1 MQAPKT
7 FKFARSSGTV
17 VTWCMHAVGISPS
30 PSPVLSQVQSFLPEL
45 AQANTALQQ
54 RVESEGSEGVAVE
67 CNEEE
72 EKKAHIEMVSVCLEV
87 RCCSGCVL
95 SHTPSDAAGS
105 SSSAIELL

>member
-1 MQAPKT
+1 M
-7 FKFARSSGTV
+7 
-17 VTWCMHAVGISPS
+17 
-30 PSPVLSQVQSFLPEL
+30 
-45 AQANTALQQ
+45 
-54 RVESEGSEGVAVE
+54 AVE